1 MEQKELMVTILRIL
15 LQKGSVNEEVFD
27 KSLKKANSSSGSDWN
42 N

>member
-15 LQKGSVNEEVFD
+15 LQKGTINEEVFN
-27 KSLKKANSSSGSDWN
+27 KSIKKVNSSSGSDWN